1 MYYLFKMFFCK
12 NCKKNIGQNII
23 YMMMDN
29 SFCSEKC
36 RLKYLNNSRYQEENF
51 DTLKKNETINRNG
64 SIDSCAIQ

>member
-1 MYYLFKMFFCK
+1 MFFCK

-36 RLKYLNNSRYQEENF
+36 RLEYFKYQKNNNFNPTNKINNSC
-51 DTLKKNETINRNG
+51 K
-64 SIDSCAIQ
+64 IQ